1 MPTPPASST
10 TLTELSGKSDSS
22 DELPEAANTI
32 PGARDEVA
40 EETPRLEA
48 MVEVL
53 LSAKAAE
60 AREERAR
67 EERGAEGR

>member
-22 DELPEAANTI
+22 DDLPEAANTI
-32 PGARDEVA
+32 PGARDKVA
-40 EETPRLEA
+40 AETPRLEA
-48 MVEVL
+48 MVVGL
-53 LSAKAAE
+53 LSAKAPE
-60 AREERAR
+60 AREERAC